1 MKYLIDSTNE
11 LEIAQALEMGVVG
24 VTANPTLYAKG
35 NVNYYEFIKKY
46 SKKNILLTAEVIG
59 TDFEE
64 MVDEVNL
71 LTEISNGE
79 IIIKLNYSALGL
91 KLANYLHQKGIKTAM
106 TLVFDVNQAMLS
118 LNANADYLF
127 LFVARNEELGIDGL
141 EFVRNVS
148 TIIQSKGYEAKVV
161 ASSIRT
167 KFQLQEVALYADYI
181 AVPFQ
186 LIDGSFHH
194 PLTILGVETFEIDMK
209 KVLEVD

>member
-11 LEIAQALEMGVVG
+11 QEIAQALEMGVVG
-24 VTANPTLYAKG
+24 VTANPSLYAKG
-35 NVNYYEFIKKY
+35 NINFYDFIEKY
-46 SKKNILLTAEVIG
+46 SKNDILLTAEVIG
-59 TDFEE
+59 NDFEE
-64 MVDEVNL
+64 MLDQVNML
-71 LTEISNGE
+71 SEISNGE

-91 KLANYLHQKGIKTAM
+91 RLANYLHQKGIKTAM
-106 TLVFDVNQAMLS
+106 TLVFVLNQAMLA
-118 LNANADYLF
+118 LNANVEYLF
-127 LFVARNEELGIDGL
+127 LFVARNEEIGIDGL

-161 ASSIRT
+161 ASSIRN

-186 LIDGSFHH
+186 LIADSFHH
-194 PLTILGVETFEIDMK
+194 PLTVSGAKTFEIDMK